1 MFYNGKNA
9 YLTGDLGYWSNGNL
23 YYKCRMDKQI
33 KYKGYRIEL
42 ADIEKNLYDL
52 NYFEKVKVIEKK
64 SEDNKI
70 IKLIAFVK
78 LKTNINKTEVEI
90 KKDLATKIPEYM
102 RPSIKILEEFPI
114 NSNGKTDIEKLRRLV
129 DGR

>member
-1 MFYNGKNA
+1 M
-9 YLTGDLGYWSNGNL
+9 
-23 YYKCRMDKQI
+23 
-33 KYKGYRIEL
+33 
-42 ADIEKNLYDL
+42 

-78 LKTNINKTEVEI
+78 LKTNMNKTELEI